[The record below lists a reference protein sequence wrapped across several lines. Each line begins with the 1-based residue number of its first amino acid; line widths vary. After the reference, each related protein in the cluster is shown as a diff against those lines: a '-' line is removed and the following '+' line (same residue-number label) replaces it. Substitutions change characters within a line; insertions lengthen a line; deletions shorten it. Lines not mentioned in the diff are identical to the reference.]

1 MALIAFTCFLI
12 PSHPQLRRTQRRLG
26 LLFLALLAFTVILLT
41 PWGVGLINA
50 LPLKEYQ
57 KNRILSAINPFA
69 DQYNTGYQ
77 LINGLVSF
85 ATGGWFG
92 LGFGNSVRKYTNFPA
107 ANTDFILAIIV
118 EELGIVG
125 FLAVF
130 IPYCIIIIQ
139 LFRYAQK
146 IRSEKAKI
154 ILVGTAMKRRMRN
167 DYEQQ
172 KKFALEDFAK
182 QILPVVDNCER
193 ALAAESKDEAYRKGV
208 EMIHSQLVAALAS
221 EGVTEMDLLGKP
233 YDANNAQAVAKE
245 KKEDAEP
252 GTVIQVLQKGYTMKD
267 RLLRAAMVKVS
278 E

>member
-1 MALIAFTCFLI
+1 MTAADEK
-12 PSHPQLRRTQRRLG
+12 S
-26 LLFLALLAFTVILLT
+26 
-41 PWGVGLINA
+41 NA
-50 LPLKEYQ
+50 QKLEEMKVDAKSAEALKE
-57 KNRILSAINPFA
+57 KAESAEKP
-69 DQYNTGYQ
+69 
-77 LINGLVSF
+77 
-85 ATGGWFG
+85 
-92 LGFGNSVRKYTNFPA
+92 KPEMKK
-107 ANTDFILAIIV
+107 
-118 EELGIVG
+118 EE
-125 FLAVF
+125 A
-130 IPYCIIIIQ
+130 PEKE
-139 LFRYAQK
+139 AK
-146 IRSEKAKI
+146 KPESEKHGKHEKEDVADLKNQIEDLKGQVSAAKNDY
-154 ILVGTAMKRRMRN
+154 ARAYADAENMKRRMRN